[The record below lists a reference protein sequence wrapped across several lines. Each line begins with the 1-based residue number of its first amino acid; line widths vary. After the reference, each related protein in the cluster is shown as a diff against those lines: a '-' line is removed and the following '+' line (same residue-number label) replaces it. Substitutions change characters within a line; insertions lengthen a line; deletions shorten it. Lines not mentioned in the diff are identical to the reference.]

1 VRAGEKVD
9 VAGYTY
15 EIWSPGPRSGR
26 WWATRYDTAG
36 RVVSALIARKGGRW
50 AVEQS
55 FAGGAPTPAPH
66 PDHAHTDPCVF
77 CATRDGA
84 GARDAGIKATARR
97 DLEWW
102 KRAERWIDGHFDG
115 QTFTADDLTAAL
127 DLPEGSPNAVGAFL
141 RTQRLF
147 GVIEAAG
154 FTTATRPSSHGRTL
168 RVWRVVGSAERP

>member
-1 VRAGEKVD
+1 MSETFDLFGPD
-9 VAGYTY
+9 VFIT
-15 EIWSPGPRSGR
+15 SGPRH
-26 WWATRYDTAG
+26 D
-36 RVVSALIARKGGRW
+36 
-50 AVEQS
+50 
-55 FAGGAPTPAPH
+55 FPTQV
-66 PDHAHTDPCVF
+66 HAHTEPSCVF

-84 GARDAGIKATARR
+84 AARDAGIKATARR

-115 QTFTADDLTAAL
+115 QTFTADDLVDYL
-127 DLPEGSPNAVGAFL
+127 GLPEGSPNAVGAFL
-141 RTQRLF
+141 LTQRLF